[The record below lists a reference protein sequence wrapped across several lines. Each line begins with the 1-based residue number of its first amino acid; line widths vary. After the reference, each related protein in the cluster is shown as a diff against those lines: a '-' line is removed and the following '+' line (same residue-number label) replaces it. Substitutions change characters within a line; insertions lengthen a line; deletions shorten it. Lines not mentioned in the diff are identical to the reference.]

1 MVQGRNENI
10 LTFTDKI
17 HALQKKIGL
26 WKKHVAKK
34 NLEMFPLVAKTNH
47 SKVEPLILSH
57 LEALQKKLDHYFPS
71 LSIKHYDWIRN
82 QFISVS
88 SDDSPLSLDE
98 EEELTEIVSD
108 RTWKLSF
115 AEKI

>member
-1 MVQGRNENI
+1 MHGRNENI
-10 LTFTDKI
+10 LTSTDKI
-17 HALQKKIGL
+17 HALQKKIG
-26 WKKHVAKK
+26 
-34 NLEMFPLVAKTNH
+34 LVAKTNH

-108 RTWKLSF
+108 RTLKLSF